1 MPSQGPSSEPPRPTD
16 QRAQRRDVQGSKAG
30 LRGGYRL
37 ASIYP
42 QDVHHERVMDP
53 HRPLTHSQTHSVT
66 GGRRGTRRPAKDSE
80 ERRQAP
86 CWGHLPIKAAYYPR
100 FPSGLYQNLMKT
112 GMRPTPVKPEH
123 KIPARGTC
131 QPTREPRGRGH
142 PTSWNGP
149 GSQPHGR
156 EDASQ
161 QDSTWSRHHR
171 TGTWEPPAP
180 PPGQKTSRQLPG
192 VAVKAGGSHTQ
203 DGPPPGSHSPAHA
216 CR

>member
-149 GSQPHGR
+149 SSQPHGHPR
-156 EDASQ
+156 ARLTAPRARRRLPTGQHVEQAP
-161 QDSTWSRHHR
+161 QDWDL
-171 TGTWEPPAP
+171 GAP
-180 PPGQKTSRQLPG
+180 S
-192 VAVKAGGSHTQ
+192 A
-203 DGPPPGSHSPAHA
+203 PPGSEDQQAAS
-216 CR
+216 RGRS